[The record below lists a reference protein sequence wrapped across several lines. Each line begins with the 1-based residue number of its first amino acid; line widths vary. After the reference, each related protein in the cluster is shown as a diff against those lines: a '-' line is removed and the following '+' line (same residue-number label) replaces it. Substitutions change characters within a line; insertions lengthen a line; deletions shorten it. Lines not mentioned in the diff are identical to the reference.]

1 MAVFIQTSRKIRRI
15 IVAKFNT
22 QALKAKYQKS
32 VNAVAV
38 GSVAVVSSSAFAADA
53 LDMSKGI
60 EQLVLALAAIG
71 ALGAAKLAPSA
82 LAWVWSKVNSTA
94 SRG

>member
-1 MAVFIQTSRKIRRI
+1 M
-15 IVAKFNT
+15 AKFNS

-32 VNAVAV
+32 VNAVGIGAIAV
-38 GSVAVVSSSAFAADA
+38 ASASAHAS
-53 LDMSKGI
+53 LDMSAGT
-60 EQLVLALAAIG
+60 EQLGLALAAIG

-82 LAWVWSKVNSTA
+82 LSWVWARVNRDA

>member
-1 MAVFIQTSRKIRRI
+1 M
-15 IVAKFNT
+15 AKFNLN
-22 QALKAKYQKS
+22 ALKDKYQKS

-53 LDMSKGI
+53 LDMSKGT
-60 EQLVLALAAIG
+60 EQLTLALAAIG

-82 LAWVWSKVNSTA
+82 LSWVWARVNRDA